1 MKKFLGSVVIGS
13 SVFLTACVPGNHV
26 YSPAGACVT
35 CMNNPAT
42 GEPLNYDPKVTP
54 MFKSGSVSEART
66 SVGVSESRSTKNG
79 ATTGN
84 FFSGQFTM
92 NSNRDV
98 DSVYGMM
105 RSNFGFRTEQQM
117 SRTNSGEWGMKS
129 DAWRHEMVPGAFY
142 NLSDYARVSVDGVS
156 TSFVMSVKIVK
167 NRSGS
172 IVTVGYESTRGSKP
186 KLASSLQ
193 RKVKVLLK

>member
-1 MKKFLGSVVIGS
+1 VNKFLSFAILGS

-35 CMNNPAT
+35 CMNNPTT

-54 MFKSGSVSEART
+54 MFKSGSASENRKSEA
-66 SVGVSESRSTKNG
+66 G
-79 ATTGN
+79 AGK

-98 DSVYGMM
+98 DSVYGKM
-105 RSNFGFRTEQQM
+105 RSSFGFRTEQQM
-117 SRTNSGEWGMKS
+117 SRTTSGKFGMKS
-129 DAWRHEMVPGAFY
+129 DAWRHEVVPGAFY

-172 IVTVGYESTRGSKP
+172 IVTVGYQSKSGSKS
-186 KLASSLQ
+186 KLESSLQ
-193 RKVKVLLK
+193 RKVKLLLK